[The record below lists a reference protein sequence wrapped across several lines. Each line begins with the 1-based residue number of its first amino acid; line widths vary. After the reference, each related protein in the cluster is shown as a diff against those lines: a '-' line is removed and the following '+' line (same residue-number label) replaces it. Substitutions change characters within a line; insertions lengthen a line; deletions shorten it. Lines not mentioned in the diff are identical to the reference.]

1 MDNQQ
6 PIIPTPPRPD
16 ASLDSSALTGVAW
29 ATAAKWSTQVF
40 AWAGTLIVARILTPS
55 DFGLLTMASVFLAVV
70 LALSEFGV
78 GTAVVTL
85 RELPDEEL
93 RQLNSFSILLGV
105 CGTGVTALM
114 AYPLGLFF
122 RAPALPPVL
131 TFVGFTFLI
140 SSFQIVP
147 SALLRRELQ
156 FRTLA
161 VIDVTR
167 GLLLPLVTVSGA
179 LMGLRYW
186 ALALGSVVGV
196 SIITTMT
203 LFYRRVG
210 FAVPRLSLK
219 SHVMTYTRQILG
231 SRLAW
236 VIYQDGDF
244 AVAGRRLGVAAAGDY
259 GMAWT
264 LATSPIE
271 KVTMVLNDVTPSLF
285 SAAQHDLYALRR
297 YFLNLTEMLF
307 FATFPV
313 SVGIALVS
321 VDLVTVALGH
331 KWDGAALPLA
341 ILALYAG
348 VRAVTSLFAHLF
360 NATRETA
367 FSMWTSVWMAIVL
380 IAGFLVG
387 SEWGSLGIASAWL
400 IIHPA
405 FAVISYARV
414 RRVLKLQGFQYL
426 KSLRLGLDGS
436 IVMVATLLVFRY
448 IVARHWDPAP
458 RLAVAIPLGALV
470 FFASTWSMHR
480 ARVLH
485 IVDWIRRAR
494 GGKLGE
500 A

>member
-1 MDNQQ
+1 MDE
-6 PIIPTPPRPD
+6 PIDTTSPKPRPGQ
-16 ASLDSSALTGVAW
+16 SLDSSALSGVAW
-29 ATAAKWSTQVF
+29 ATAAKWSTQIF
-40 AWAGTLIVARILTPS
+40 AWGGTLIVARILTPA

-85 RELPDEEL
+85 RELPEHEL
-93 RQLNSFSILLGV
+93 RQLNSFSVLLGIM
-105 CGTGVTALM
+105 GTLVTAMM

-122 RAPALPPVL
+122 KAPALPPVL
-131 TFVGFTFLI
+131 TFVGLTFVI

-147 SALLRRELQ
+147 SALLRRELR

-161 VIDVTR
+161 IIDVTR
-167 GLLLPLVTVSGA
+167 GLLLPLVTVGGA
-179 LMGLRYW
+179 LMGWRYW
-186 ALALGSVVGV
+186 ALAAGSVIGTAIV
-196 SIITTMT
+196 TTMT
-203 LFYRRVG
+203 LSYRRVG

-231 SRLAW
+231 SRIAW

-244 AVAGRRLGVAAAGDY
+244 AVAGRRLGVAAAGYY

-285 SAAQHDLYALRR
+285 SAAQHDLNALRR
-297 YFLNLTEMLF
+297 YFLNLSEMLF
-307 FATFPV
+307 FATFPA

-321 VDLVTVALGH
+321 VDLVEVALGDQ
-331 KWDGAALPLA
+331 WDGAALPLA

-360 NATRETA
+360 NATGETK
-367 FSMWTSVWMAIVL
+367 FSMWMSIWMAIVL

-387 SEWGSLGIASAWL
+387 SEWGAIGIASAWL

-405 FAVISYARV
+405 FAVISYGRV
-414 RRVLKLQGFQYL
+414 RRVLKLQDFQYL

-436 IVMVATLLVFRY
+436 LIMAATLLVFQH
-448 IVARHWDPAP
+448 IVARNWDQGV
-458 RLAVAIPLGALV
+458 RLAVEIPLGALV
-470 FFASTWSMHR
+470 YFGATWILHR

-485 IVDWIRRAR
+485 IINWIRRAR
-494 GGKLGE
+494 SGNPDE
-500 A
+500 D

>member
-1 MDNQQ
+1 MEESNTTMSSPQD
-6 PIIPTPPRPD
+6 
-16 ASLDSSALTGVAW
+16 SLDRSALSGVAW
-29 ATAAKWSTQVF
+29 ATAAKWSTQLF
-40 AWAGTLIVARILTPS
+40 AWAGTLVVARILTPA

-85 RELPDEEL
+85 RELPEDEL
-93 RQLNSFSILLGV
+93 RQLNAFSVLLGI
-105 CGTGVTALM
+105 CGTGATALM

-122 RAPALPPVL
+122 RAPELPPVL
-131 TFVGFTFLI
+131 TFVGLTFII

-161 VIDVTR
+161 IIDVVR
-167 GLLLPLVTVSGA
+167 GLLLPLVTVGGA
-179 LMGLRYW
+179 MAGLRYW
-186 ALALGSVVGV
+186 ALALGSVVGAT
-196 SIITTMT
+196 IITTVT
-203 LFYRRVG
+203 LSYRRVG
-210 FAVPRLSLK
+210 FSVPRLSLK
-219 SHVMTYTRQILG
+219 GHVMTYTRQILG

-244 AVAGRRLGVAAAGDY
+244 AVAGRRLGVAAAGYY

-285 SAAQHDLYALRR
+285 SAAQHDLTELKR

-307 FATFPV
+307 LATFPA

-321 VDLVTVALGH
+321 RDLVSVALGP

-348 VRAVTSLFAHLF
+348 IRAVTTLYAHLF

-367 FSMWTSVWMAIVL
+367 FAMWMSIALAVVL

-387 SEWGSLGIASAWL
+387 SEWGALGIAASWL
-400 IIHPA
+400 IVHPI
-405 FAVISYARV
+405 FSLISFSRV
-414 RRVLKLQGFQYL
+414 QRVLTLRRIEYIRA
-426 KSLRLGLDGS
+426 LRLGLDGTV
-436 IVMVATLLVFRY
+436 IMAATLLVFQH
-448 IVARHWDPAP
+448 IVALHWEPGV
-458 RLAVAIPLGALV
+458 RLAVEIPLGALV
-470 FFASTWSMHR
+470 FVASTWSMHR

-485 IVDWIRRAR
+485 IMGWIRRAR
-494 GGKLGE
+494 GGKLLE
-500 A
+500 E